1 MNYIKKLAVLLTL
14 LVPSFAFSQGFSNPG
29 DATKDTENYTSQE
42 LLSFSKKVEKKIA
55 SEGAIVAIVS
65 RVGRPPSELPEG
77 VTYTHVAFWVY
88 SDIKTKDGKDLKG
101 YQVYNLYQK
110 NDKPNVSDLVND
122 FPVDFFAG
130 TYELKSGIIIP
141 KKSLQMKLFNVINSK
156 TYSELH
162 NKNYSVVAKVD
173 SSQYQNCT
181 SFVLKVLFSAL
192 YDTNSIP
199 QINANINKY
208 FTPQVIKIGPLKKLL
223 GGMFV
228 SDFYPNEHDGEIKTA
243 TFNTIKNFMQKY
255 NLTTHVYTVTGE
267 SQ

>member
-1 MNYIKKLAVLLTL
+1 MNYIRKLVIYLIL
-14 LVPSFAFSQGFSNPG
+14 LVPSVAFAQGFSNPG

-42 LLSFSKKVEKKIA
+42 LISFAKKVEKKIA
-55 SEGAIVAIVS
+55 NEGAIVAIVS
-65 RVGRPPSELPEG
+65 RVGRPASELPEG

-101 YQVYNLYQK
+101 YQVYNLYQE

-130 TYELKSGIIIP
+130 TYDLKSGIIIP
-141 KKSLQMKLFNVINSK
+141 KKSLQVKLFNIINSNE
-156 TYSELH
+156 YSKLH
-162 NKNYSVVAKVD
+162 NRNYSVVAKVD
-173 SSQYQNCT
+173 SLKYQNCT

-192 YDTNSIP
+192 YETNSIP

-208 FTPQVIKIGPLKKLL
+208 FTPQVIKMGSLKRLL

-228 SDFYPNEHDGEIKTA
+228 SDFYPEEHNGEIKTA
-243 TFNTIKNFMQKY
+243 TFTTIKNFMEKY
-255 NLTTHVYTVTGE
+255 NLTTHVYTVTRD